1 MRLWRLDWT
10 SRAQRGYRSLTGQRK
25 RLVIELLE
33 ELQTDPHPAQAE
45 PLKSSRELHGAYKV
59 KIDGWRV
66 VYRVKPQDGV
76 IFILA
81 IEPRSKDT
89 YLNV

>member
-10 SRAQRGYRSLTGQRK
+10 SRAKRGYRSLTGERK

-33 ELQTDPHPAQAE
+33 ELRADPHPAQAE
-45 PLKSSRELHGAYKV
+45 PLKSGRELHDAYKV

-66 VYRVKPQDGV
+66 VYRVRQQDWV
-76 IFILA
+76 ILILA

-89 YLNV
+89 YLNL